1 MMMTISPAMIL
12 SMLCILFNIGFL
24 IAGAVMADAAL
35 LTATVSSIF
44 MTIFNFAAILFV
56 FGALT
61 AITER
66 KNIHCSTG
74 KKVLYCFT
82 FPLFMLTYIPIAVV
96 ALFKKIEWKP
106 IPHGVAKTVQEITQ

>member
-1 MMMTISPAMIL
+1 
-12 SMLCILFNIGFL
+12 
-24 IAGAVMADAAL
+24 
-35 LTATVSSIF
+35 
-44 MTIFNFAAILFV
+44 MTIFNFCAILFL

-74 KKVLYCFT
+74 KKILYCFT

-106 IPHGVAKTVQEITQ
+106 IPHGVAKTLQEITQ